1 MANSIK
7 TLVSKKKRRFIED
20 GYNLDLTYISDRV
33 IAMGYP
39 SENLESMYRNKLE
52 DVRNLLEQKH
62 KDHYKIYN
70 LCSERS
76 YDIQKFH
83 NRVATYPFD
92 DHNPPE
98 FGQMKPFC
106 EDVDKW
112 LDEHESNVAV
122 VHCKAGKGRTGLMI
136 CAYLLHRRLY
146 STADEVLQYYG
157 SVRTQDQKGVTI
169 PSQRR
174 YVDYYAAMMHEKL
187 QYNPVKMYLTS
198 IVIDPLPQLAS
209 LGQLEGYIQFEVRQ
223 TSVRPFSSDVYLVK
237 RTDGRI
243 NIELQNPLLIVGD
256 VKIDFTQKIK
266 LDIMNIM
273 GRPRYVSNGKLF
285 HFWVNTFFIDQ
296 HRSTH
301 LTHDSTVSV
310 PRPQPNLQPAA
321 ESKSRSAHNSGS
333 TPEAGSS
340 PLPPPRKL
348 GPSLSSGDPR
358 SRDVSAVQ
366 SENPDQGDRS
376 SNGSCVSSM
385 QTIHS
390 HPPARTV
397 SIVDTASGQEQNGR
411 REEEVA
417 GDIKHMS
424 ISDDFLSKQA
434 QAQSEEQ
441 SAEDATHKSFMEKRH
456 RHSSVPQA
464 VKPTG
469 PVQGGGG
476 ARPRRN
482 IPPGKLMSVRLN
494 KSQIDKASKDKSG
507 KFSEHF
513 NVTLFLVRP
522 NDQTLQAEFSR
533 SNLVCQSS
541 QQQQVQGRGVE
552 GSGARFT
559 VTQAPPL
566 MVPCLIVP
574 NAHNVVPPTNG
585 QPDLPGATAEAEGG
599 GGESSE
605 DSSEDECAAVEMRA
619 RAGAHGQQARV
630 QSTVVRTLTSPLP
643 GPNTIAQEVH
653 GAHGAQKSLGSHQQQ
668 QRAGQGTHG
677 SHGSHG
683 RDTHGMVRNKT
694 EPGSTPRMAVSM
706 AVTSQ
711 STWI

>member
-1 MANSIK
+1 MAMTNSIK

-20 GYNLDLTYISDRV
+20 GYNLDLTYISGRV

-39 SENLESMYRNKLE
+39 SENVESLYRNKLE

-83 NRVATYPFD
+83 NRVAIYPFD

-112 LDEHESNVAV
+112 LDEHPKNVAV

-136 CAYLLHRRLY
+136 CAYLLHRREY
-146 STADEVLQYYG
+146 ATADDVLGYYG

-174 YVDYYAAMMHEKL
+174 YVDYYAAMVNENL

-198 IVIDPLPQLAS
+198 IVIDPLPQVAS
-209 LGQLEGYIQFEVRQ
+209 LGQHEGYIQFEVRQ
-223 TSVRPFSSDVYLVK
+223 TSVRPFQSDVYLVK

-266 LDIMNIM
+266 LDVFNLT
-273 GRPRYVSNGKLF
+273 GRPRYVPNGKLF

-301 LTHDSTVSV
+301 LTHDSTVPAPLRPSLTVPSV
-310 PRPQPNLQPAA
+310 SAHPEDGGDVEEPYGPASGDSSVSPLPD
-321 ESKSRSAHNSGS
+321 EGLGERNCRSTHNSGS
-333 TPEAGSS
+333 GQESSTS

-348 GPSLSSGDPR
+348 GPSLSNDPR
-358 SRDVSAVQ
+358 SREACPAEQ
-366 SENPDQGDRS
+366 EENEQETHSP
-376 SNGSCVSSM
+376 NGSCLSSM

-397 SIVDTASGQEQNGR
+397 SIVDSHEHQNGR
-411 REEEVA
+411 REEESSVCS
-417 GDIKHMS
+417 DIKHMS

-434 QAQSEEQ
+434 QVQASHELVT
-441 SAEDATHKSFMEKRH
+441 EDTTHKSFMEKRH
-456 RHSSVPQA
+456 RHSSVPQTA
-464 VKPTG
+464 RTQG
-469 PVQGGGG
+469 PAGGLMVR
-476 ARPRRN
+476 AKRN

-494 KSQIDKASKDKSG
+494 KNQIDKAAKDKSG
-507 KFSEHF
+507 KFSDNF

-533 SNLVCQSS
+533 SNLICQPYNHLYGVDCVDSGTDPAAHTDQDPFPLS
-541 QQQQVQGRGVE
+541 IEGVE
-552 GSGARFT
+552 
-559 VTQAPPL
+559 PL
-566 MVPCLIVP
+566 
-574 NAHNVVPPTNG
+574 AA
-585 QPDLPGATAEAEGG
+585 DSSD
-599 GGESSE
+599 ESSE
-605 DSSEDECAAVEMRA
+605 EEPELRVKQGNS
-619 RAGAHGQQARV
+619 QARV
-630 QSTVVRTLTSPLP
+630 QSTVSRTLTAPLP
-643 GPNTIAQEVH
+643 GSA
-653 GAHGAQKSLGSHQQQ
+653 L
-668 QRAGQGTHG
+668 
-677 SHGSHG
+677 
-683 RDTHGMVRNKT
+683 HGMVRN
-694 EPGSTPRMAVSM
+694 STDPQGRLGAAM

>member
-1 MANSIK
+1 MDMANSIK

-39 SENLESMYRNKLE
+39 SDGVESMYRNKLE

-106 EDVDKW
+106 EDVDRW
-112 LDEHESNVAV
+112 LDEHEQNVAV

-136 CAYLLHRRLY
+136 CAYLLHRRTY
-146 STADEVLQYYG
+146 STADDVLAYYG

-174 YVDYYAAMMHEKL
+174 YVDYYATMMHENL

-198 IVIDPLPQLAS
+198 IVIDPLPQLAAFS
-209 LGQLEGYIQFEVRQ
+209 QLEGYIQFEVRQ
-223 TSVRPFSSDVYLVK
+223 TSVPPFCSDVYLVK

-266 LDIMNIM
+266 LDILNIT

-301 LTHDSTVSV
+301 LTHDSTVSA
-310 PRPQPNLQPAA
+310 PRHPPLQPLCPQ

-333 TPEAGSS
+333 TPDAGTS

-358 SRDVSAVQ
+358 SREVASVH
-366 SENPDQGDRS
+366 SEETDQDTLS
-376 SNGSCVSSM
+376 PNGAHVSSL
-385 QTIHS
+385 TIHS

-397 SIVDTASGQEQNGR
+397 SIVESHGHTNGR

-417 GDIKHMS
+417 GDIKTMS

-434 QAQSEEQ
+434 QAPSCTLA
-441 SAEDATHKSFMEKRH
+441 AEDATHESFMMKRH
-456 RHSSVPQA
+456 RHSSVPQ
-464 VKPTG
+464 T
-469 PVQGGGG
+469 
-476 ARPRRN
+476 ARAMGQPAGRRRP

-494 KSQIDKASKDKSG
+494 KTQIDKASKDKSG
-507 KFSEHF
+507 KFSDNF

-533 SNLVCQSS
+533 TNLPCQA
-541 QQQQVQGRGVE
+541 GEPVE
-552 GSGARFT
+552 P
-559 VTQAPPL
+559 V
-566 MVPCLIVP
+566 
-574 NAHNVVPPTNG
+574 
-585 QPDLPGATAEAEGG
+585 
-599 GGESSE
+599 ESSE
-605 DSSEDECAAVEMRA
+605 ESSEEEAELRA
-619 RAGAHGQQARV
+619 RPGPPQPQARV
-630 QSTVVRTLTSPLP
+630 QSTVVRTLTAPLP
-643 GPNTIAQEVH
+643 GPV
-653 GAHGAQKSLGSHQQQ
+653 S
-668 QRAGQGTHG
+668 
-677 SHGSHG
+677 
-683 RDTHGMVRNKT
+683 HGMVRNST
-694 EPGSTPRMAVSM
+694 EPGSRMAVTM

>member
-1 MANSIK
+1 MAMANSIK

-52 DVRNLLEQKH
+52 DVRNLLEKKH

-310 PRPQPNLQPAA
+310 PRSQPTLQASAAA

-333 TPEAGSS
+333 TPEAGVS

-358 SRDVSAVQ
+358 SRDVSAVH
-366 SENPDQGDRS
+366 SEDPDQGERS
-376 SNGSCVSSM
+376 ANGSCVSSM

-397 SIVDTASGQEQNGR
+397 SIVDTAHQSGHQNGR

-434 QAQSEEQ
+434 QAQSEEL

-456 RHSSVPQA
+456 RHSSVPQT

-469 PVQGGGG
+469 PAQGSGGG
-476 ARPRRN
+476 AKPRRH

-533 SNLVCQSS
+533 SNLVCQ
-541 QQQQVQGRGVE
+541 
-552 GSGARFT
+552 GAEP
-559 VTQAPPL
+559 A
-566 MVPCLIVP
+566 
-574 NAHNVVPPTNG
+574 
-585 QPDLPGATAEAEGG
+585 GAE
-599 GGESSE
+599 ESSE
-605 DSSEDECAAVEMRA
+605 ESSEDECGGVEMRS
-619 RAGAHGQQARV
+619 RAHAQGQQGIEGLRSLLLQEVDTEEARV

-643 GPNTIAQEVH
+643 GPNTIAQETHSGSQKSHGSQQQQQQQQAH
-653 GAHGAQKSLGSHQQQ
+653 GAHGN
-668 QRAGQGTHG
+668 HG
-677 SHGSHG
+677 SHGTHS
-683 RDTHGMVRNKT
+683 HGMVRNST

>member
-1 MANSIK
+1 MTNPIK

-39 SENLESMYRNKLE
+39 SEYLESMFRNKLE

-70 LCSERS
+70 LCSERC

-112 LDEHESNVAV
+112 LDEHEQNVAV

-136 CAYLLHRRLY
+136 CAYLLHRRAY
-146 STADEVLQYYG
+146 TTADDVLGYYG

-174 YVDYYAAMMHEKL
+174 YVDYYAAMMSESL

-198 IVIDPLPQLAS
+198 IVIDPMPQLAS
-209 LGQLEGYIQFEVRQ
+209 LGHNEVYVQFEVRQ
-223 TSVRPFSSDVYLVK
+223 TSVRPFCSDVYLVK
-237 RTDGRI
+237 RTDDRI
-243 NIELQNPLLIVGD
+243 NLELQNPLLIVGD

-266 LDIMNIM
+266 LDILNIT
-273 GRPRYVSNGKLF
+273 GRPRYVTNGKLF

-296 HRSTH
+296 HWSTH
-301 LTHDSTVSV
+301 LTHDSTVSPV
-310 PRPQPNLQPAA
+310 PRPSLSAPVVPRPEERNC
-321 ESKSRSAHNSGS
+321 RSTHNSGS
-333 TPEAGSS
+333 GQESGSS
-340 PLPPPRKL
+340 PLPPPRRL

-358 SRDVSAVQ
+358 SRDTVAAQ
-366 SENPDQGDRS
+366 GPQYDQETHS
-376 SNGSCVSSM
+376 PNGSCMSSL

-397 SIVDTASGQEQNGR
+397 SIVDSDGHTNGR
-411 REEEVA
+411 REEESSVSN
-417 GDIKHMS
+417 DIKHMS
-424 ISDDFLSKQA
+424 ISDDFLSKAAQVQA
-434 QAQSEEQ
+434 REELV
-441 SAEDATHKSFMEKRH
+441 AEDTTHKSFIEKRT
-456 RHSSVPQA
+456 RHASVPETA
-464 VKPTG
+464 RS
-469 PVQGGGG
+469 QGAASLM
-476 ARPRRN
+476 ARAKRN
-482 IPPGKLMSVRLN
+482 IPAGKLMSVRLN
-494 KSQIDKASKDKSG
+494 KSQIDKAAKDKSG
-507 KFSEHF
+507 KFSDTF

-533 SNLVCQSS
+533 SNLICQT
-541 QQQQVQGRGVE
+541 QGVE
-552 GSGARFT
+552 
-559 VTQAPPL
+559 PL
-566 MVPCLIVP
+566 
-574 NAHNVVPPTNG
+574 
-585 QPDLPGATAEAEGG
+585 TADSSE
-599 GGESSE
+599 ESSE
-605 DSSEDECAAVEMRA
+605 DEPELRREGAMTRGSSE
-619 RAGAHGQQARV
+619 ARV
-630 QSTVVRTLTSPLP
+630 QSAVVRTLTAPIT
-643 GPNTIAQEVH
+643 GPVH
-653 GAHGAQKSLGSHQQQ
+653 
-668 QRAGQGTHG
+668 
-677 SHGSHG
+677 
-683 RDTHGMVRNKT
+683 HGMVRNST
-694 EPGSTPRMAVSM
+694 EPQGRLGVSM

>member
-1 MANSIK
+1 MAMANSIK

-52 DVRNLLEQKH
+52 DVRNLLEKKH

-310 PRPQPNLQPAA
+310 PRTQPTLQASAAA

-333 TPEAGSS
+333 TPEAGVS

-358 SRDVSAVQ
+358 SRDVSAVH
-366 SENPDQGDRS
+366 SEDPDQGERS
-376 SNGSCVSSM
+376 ANGSCVSSM

-397 SIVDTASGQEQNGR
+397 SIVDTAHQSGHQNGR

-434 QAQSEEQ
+434 QAQSEEL

-456 RHSSVPQA
+456 RHSSVPQT

-469 PVQGGGG
+469 PAQGSGGG
-476 ARPRRN
+476 AKPRRH

-533 SNLVCQSS
+533 SNLVCQ
-541 QQQQVQGRGVE
+541 
-552 GSGARFT
+552 GAEP
-559 VTQAPPL
+559 A
-566 MVPCLIVP
+566 
-574 NAHNVVPPTNG
+574 
-585 QPDLPGATAEAEGG
+585 GAE
-599 GGESSE
+599 ESSE
-605 DSSEDECAAVEMRA
+605 ESSEDECGGVEMRS
-619 RAGAHGQQARV
+619 RAHAQGQQGIEGLRSLLLQEVDTEEARV

-643 GPNTIAQEVH
+643 GPNTIAQETH
-653 GAHGAQKSLGSHQQQ
+653 SGSQKSHGSQQQQQQ
-668 QRAGQGTHG
+668 QRAHGAHGNHG
-677 SHGSHG
+677 SHGTHS
-683 RDTHGMVRNKT
+683 HGMVRNST

>member
-20 GYNLDLTYISDRV
+20 GYNLDLTYISDKV

-106 EDVDKW
+106 EDVDRW

-136 CAYLLHRRLY
+136 CAYLLHRRTY
-146 STADEVLQYYG
+146 STAEEVLQYYG

-174 YVDYYAAMMHEKL
+174 YVDYYAAMTHEKL

-198 IVIDPLPQLAS
+198 IVIDPLPQLTS
-209 LGQLEGYIQFEVRQ
+209 LGQLEGYIQFELRQ
-223 TSVRPFSSDVYLVK
+223 SSVRPFSSDVYLVK

-256 VKIDFTQKIK
+256 VKITFTQRIK
-266 LDIMNIM
+266 LDIMGM
-273 GRPRYVSNGKLF
+273 GRPRYVSNGNLF

-296 HRSTH
+296 HRSTY

-310 PRPQPNLQPAA
+310 PRPHPSLQPAA
-321 ESKSRSAHNSGS
+321 ESKQTSRSAHNSGS
-333 TPEAGSS
+333 TPEAGAS
-340 PLPPPRKL
+340 PIPPPRKL

-366 SENPDQGDRS
+366 SESDPDQVRS
-376 SNGSCVSSM
+376 DNGSYVSSM
-385 QTIHS
+385 QTIHN

-397 SIVDTASGQEQNGR
+397 SIVDTVSTHQGHQNGR
-411 REEEVA
+411 REEEVT

-424 ISDDFLSKQA
+424 ISDDFLSKQPA
-434 QAQSEEQ
+434 QAPSEEL
-441 SAEDATHKSFMEKRH
+441 SAEDATHRSFMEKRH
-456 RHSSVPQA
+456 RHSSVPQT
-464 VKPTG
+464 VKPSG

-476 ARPRRN
+476 AQKRRN

-494 KSQIDKASKDKSG
+494 KSQIDKAAKDKSG
-507 KFSEHF
+507 KFSDSF

-533 SNLVCQSS
+533 SNLVCQ
-541 QQQQVQGRGVE
+541 
-552 GSGARFT
+552 GAEP
-559 VTQAPPL
+559 A
-566 MVPCLIVP
+566 
-574 NAHNVVPPTNG
+574 
-585 QPDLPGATAEAEGG
+585 GA
-599 GGESSE
+599 GESSE
-605 DSSEDECAAVEMRA
+605 DSSEDECGGVEMRP
-619 RAGAHGQQARV
+619 RAGAQGQQARV
-630 QSTVVRTLTSPLP
+630 QSSVVRTLTSPLP
-643 GPNTIAQEVH
+643 GPSTIGHEIH
-653 GAHGAQKSLGSHQQQ
+653 GGQTSSH
-668 QRAGQGTHG
+668 
-677 SHGSHG
+677 
-683 RDTHGMVRNKT
+683 DGMVRNST
-694 EPGSTPRMAVSM
+694 DPGSTQRMAVSM
-706 AVTSQ
+706 AVASQ

>member
-1 MANSIK
+1 MAMANSIK

-112 LDEHESNVAV
+112 LDEHEANVAV

-296 HRSTH
+296 SRSTH

-310 PRPQPNLQPAA
+310 PRPQPSLQAA
-321 ESKSRSAHNSGS
+321 PESKHSRSAHNSGS
-333 TPEAGSS
+333 TPEAGAS

-366 SENPDQGDRS
+366 SEDPDQGDRS
-376 SNGSCVSSM
+376 ANGSYVPSS
-385 QTIHS
+385 QFTIHS

-397 SIVDTASGQEQNGR
+397 SIVDAASTHQGHQNGR
-411 REEEVA
+411 REEEVS

-434 QAQSEEQ
+434 QAPSEELG
-441 SAEDATHKSFMEKRH
+441 AEDATHKSFMEKRH
-456 RHSSVPQA
+456 RHSSVPQT

-469 PVQGGGG
+469 PVQASGQ

-494 KSQIDKASKDKSG
+494 KSQIDKAAKDKSG
-507 KFSEHF
+507 KFSDNF

-533 SNLVCQSS
+533 SNLVCQ
-541 QQQQVQGRGVE
+541 
-552 GSGARFT
+552 GAEPVGT
-559 VTQAPPL
+559 V
-566 MVPCLIVP
+566 
-574 NAHNVVPPTNG
+574 
-585 QPDLPGATAEAEGG
+585 
-599 GGESSE
+599 ESSE
-605 DSSEDECAAVEMRA
+605 ESSEDECGGVEMRP
-619 RAGAHGQQARV
+619 RAGAQGQQARV

-643 GPNTIAQEVH
+643 GPNTTVHETHAAH
-653 GAHGAQKSLGSHQQQ
+653 GAHKS
-668 QRAGQGTHG
+668 QGTHG
-677 SHGSHG
+677 NNGSHAA
-683 RDTHGMVRNKT
+683 HGMVRNST

>member
-1 MANSIK
+1 MAMTNPIK

-20 GYNLDLTYISDRV
+20 GYNLDLTYISGRV

-52 DVRNLLEQKH
+52 DVKSLLEQKH

-83 NRVATYPFD
+83 SRVAIYPFD

-112 LDEHESNVAV
+112 LDEHDKNVAV

-136 CAYLLHRRLY
+136 CAYLLHRREY
-146 STADEVLQYYG
+146 KTAEDVLSYYG
-157 SVRTQDQKGVTI
+157 SMRTQDQKGVTI

-174 YVDYYAAMMHEKL
+174 YVDYYSAMMNESL

-198 IVIDPLPQLAS
+198 IVIDPLPQVAT
-209 LGQLEGYIQFEVRQ
+209 LGQHEGYIQFEVRQ
-223 TSVRPFSSDVYLVK
+223 TSVRPFQSDVYVVH

-256 VKIDFTQKIK
+256 VKIEFTQKNN
-266 LDIMNIM
+266 LDFLNLT
-273 GRPRYVSNGKLF
+273 GRPRYVPNGIKLF

-301 LTHDSTVSV
+301 LTHDSTVSA
-310 PRPQPNLQPAA
+310 PRPSLSVPLA
-321 ESKSRSAHNSGS
+321 SRPEERNCRSTHNSGS
-333 TPEAGSS
+333 GLDSSSS

-348 GPSLSSGDPR
+348 GPSLSSPHPRTREDGPLLGGDY
-358 SRDVSAVQ
+358 
-366 SENPDQGDRS
+366 DQETHS
-376 SNGSCVSSM
+376 PNGSCLSSM

-397 SIVDTASGQEQNGR
+397 SIAMDSHGHQNGR
-411 REEEVA
+411 RDDDSLSC
-417 GDIKHMS
+417 DIKHMS
-424 ISDDFLSKQA
+424 ISDDFLQQA
-434 QAQSEEQ
+434 QVHASGELV
-441 SAEDATHKSFMEKRH
+441 AEDATHKSFMEKRH
-456 RHSSVPQA
+456 RHSSVPQTA
-464 VKPTG
+464 RTTG
-469 PVQGGGG
+469 SNSTLLCR
-476 ARPRRN
+476 AKRN
-482 IPPGKLMSVRLN
+482 IPAGKLMSVRLN
-494 KSQIDKASKDKSG
+494 KSQIDKAAKDKSG
-507 KFSEHF
+507 KFSDNF

-533 SNLVCQSS
+533 SNLICQ
-541 QQQQVQGRGVE
+541 GVE
-552 GSGARFT
+552 
-559 VTQAPPL
+559 PL
-566 MVPCLIVP
+566 
-574 NAHNVVPPTNG
+574 A
-585 QPDLPGATAEAEGG
+585 A
-599 GGESSE
+599 ESSE
-605 DSSEDECAAVEMRA
+605 ESSEEEQPEFRLGARA
-619 RAGAHGQQARV
+619 RNSSQARV
-630 QSTVVRTLTSPLP
+630 QSTMTRTLTAPIS
-643 GPNTIAQEVH
+643 GPV
-653 GAHGAQKSLGSHQQQ
+653 
-668 QRAGQGTHG
+668 
-677 SHGSHG
+677 
-683 RDTHGMVRNKT
+683 HGMVRNST
-694 EPGSTPRMAVSM
+694 EPGPGRLGVSM